1 MLQCCFCFYV
11 FGLWPR
17 GMWALSSP
25 TRNQPHTLCLER
37 WSLNHWNSREVF
49 FYSFKNYYTSFR
61 CLAWWFY
68 TIKHYEM
75 IMAIKPVTTHNHTKS
90 LSHYWPCFLCVH
102 YTLMT
107 LNLYLEAC
115 TSYYSTSKIFLGLS
129 YTVQSQ
135 SLGYIAICV
144 CVCVFSHIWII
155 ATPWIVA
162 HQVPLSMGF
171 SRQEYWTV
179 LIFPPPGDLPN
190 PGIKL
195 KSPLF
200 SALAVRFFT
209 TEPLGKPIA
218 IHSLPKLLKKKQ
230 KNMYSS
236 SVFYYC

>member
-17 GMWALSSP
+17 RMWALSSP

-61 CLAWWFY
+61 CLTWWFY

-107 LNLYLEAC
+107 LNLYLEVC

-144 CVCVFSHIWII
+144 CVCVCVCVQSYLNHCD
-155 ATPWIVA
+155 
-162 HQVPLSMGF
+162 PLGRS
-171 SRQEYWTV
+171 
-179 LIFPPPGDLPN
+179 PPGSSVH
-190 PGIKL
+190 GIL
-195 KSPLF
+195 QARILEC
-200 SALAVRFFT
+200 VD
-209 TEPLGKPIA
+209 I
-218 IHSLPKLLKKKQ
+218 
-230 KNMYSS
+230 SS
-236 SVFYYC
+236 SRGSSQPRDQTQVSFVFCIGSQILYHWATWETHCYP